1 MNLNHDVYLLCKG
14 DQQATFERAKWKAL
28 EHNKTAHRLKEY
40 FGVEERRFRIY
51 EMNVR
56 VMVVKAFER
65 PKNTNEPLP
74 TIKKGSF

>member
-1 MNLNHDVYLLCKG
+1 MYSVRIRFL
-14 DQQATFERAKWKAL
+14 ERAKWKAL

-65 PKNTNEPLP
+65 PKNTDDPLP